1 MPGGFDFYFAKKNEA
16 QAFVEYL
23 KATVICGLKSSK
35 QLHGTDVNNSIAYY
49 QHTFNVEVPPVC
61 KGDLVLL
68 PRQLARDIAV
78 PLVLCTKV
86 SASMTFIHPASMK
99 VASRRGL
106 ERRP

>member
-35 QLHGTDVNNSIAYY
+35 QLHGTDVNNSIEYY

-61 KGDLVLL
+61 

-99 VASRRGL
+99 VASQRGL

>member
-35 QLHGTDVNNSIAYY
+35 QLHGTDVNNSIEYY

-61 KGDLVLL
+61 KGALVLL

-78 PLVLCTKV
+78 PLVLCAKV

-99 VASRRGL
+99 VASQRGL